1 MTPMMVSIYG
11 IVGHAGAVEI
21 PLDDLEI
28 DELEVGREFLYRGK
42 IYEVRSIN
50 DSSGQVIRMNVVI
63 TMDPSDAGD
72 R

>member
-1 MTPMMVSIYG
+1 MIVSIYG

-21 PLDDLEI
+21 PLDELEI

-42 IYEVRSIN
+42 IYEVRSIS
-50 DSSGQVIRMNVVI
+50 DSNAQVIRMNVVI
-63 TMDPSDAGD
+63 TMDPSDASH